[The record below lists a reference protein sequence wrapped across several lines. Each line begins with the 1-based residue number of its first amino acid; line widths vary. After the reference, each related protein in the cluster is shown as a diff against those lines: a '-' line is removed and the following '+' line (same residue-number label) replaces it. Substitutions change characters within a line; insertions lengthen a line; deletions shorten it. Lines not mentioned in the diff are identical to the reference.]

1 MAANS
6 SGEQQWQVA
15 IPQEAGGIPP
25 DQQRLIEAGEA
36 QRPFIAAVV
45 AVAAVAAVAATVD
58 TTALLWQ
65 LGRRRSF
72 LQLAP

>member
-15 IPQEAGGIPP
+15 IPQEEGGTP

-36 QRPFIAAVV
+36 RRPFIAAVV